1 MWAWWCSRG
10 GRLRSLEG
18 SDFLH
23 RRRARST
30 IDVDEV
36 TDAYIAQLETGKKT
50 NSSLEVLLPADHCE
64 GERSHDP

>member
-1 MWAWWCSRG
+1 MVDP
-10 GRLRSLEG
+10 RSLEG

-23 RRRARST
+23 CRGVRST